1 MTFHKIFV
9 GLDDSE
15 LGHKVF
21 TQALD
26 LAVANKAEMML
37 FHAVVINQFGERGTA
52 LPVDLAMNFE
62 LAEQAYQAQTV
73 RIEKQLEQGRSLLSN
88 YYSAAANQNIK
99 AEYDCQTVEDAGH
112 SICEFSQNWGAD
124 LIVLGRRGRTGL
136 AEVMLGS
143 VSNYV
148 LHHTKGCVLV
158 VQSH

>member
-21 TQALD
+21 AQALD

-37 FHAVVINQFGERGTA
+37 FHAVVINQFGERGTV

-62 LAEQAYQAQTV
+62 LTEQAYQAQTV
-73 RIEKQLEQGRSLLSN
+73 RIEKQLEQGRALLSN
-88 YYSAAANQNIK
+88 YYDAAANQNIK
-99 AEYDCQTVEDAGH
+99 AEYDCQTGEDAGH

-136 AEVMLGS
+136 AEAMLGS

>member
-15 LGHKVF
+15 LSHQVF

-26 LAVANKAEMML
+26 LAIANKAEMML
-37 FHAVVINQFGERGTA
+37 FHGVILNQFGERGTPI
-52 LPVDLAMNFE
+52 PVDFAMNFE
-62 LAEQAYQAQTV
+62 LAEQAYQAQTLRV
-73 RIEKQLEQGRSLLSN
+73 EKQLEQAKAQLKN
-88 YYSAAANQNIK
+88 YYDAAANQGLK
-99 AEYDCQTVEDAGH
+99 AEFDCQMIEDAGH
-112 SICEFSQNWGAD
+112 SICELSQSWGAD

-148 LHHTKGCVLV
+148 LHHTKCGVLV
-158 VQSH
+158 IRAH